1 MFMDICVTIKLMR
14 RKIPGFTLVELI
26 VAISVIGILASIV
39 IVSYPNWQNSII
51 SAQLKSDLNGVAS
64 AMESA
69 RTFNNSYPTLVSNL
83 TTFKPS
89 KNTILTGGSS
99 DGVVYCI
106 DASSSQNATIHYY
119 IDQNIGSQGAQLG
132 TCASRSISIATAIPT
147 NLIATAASSSS
158 INVSWN
164 ASAGATS
171 YTLQRGSNSSFT
183 SATTIATQA
192 GSTFVSSGLAQGTPY
207 YYRVQATDANGTS
220 NWSTTATA
228 TTTIDAPVAPTVTAA
243 TVGATTTWSWG
254 AASCPGNTARYQ
266 YRYTI
271 TPSGY
276 DSGWVANGTN
286 LSVAF
291 TTSTGGQTYTVA
303 AQAQCYN
310 TNATSTWSESG
321 SANYY
326 RVRTWTQIT
335 GDSIR
340 TCAVASD
347 NQAYCWGHNGEG
359 ELGNN
364 STTNSSIPVAVYTA
378 GVLSG
383 KTIKQISVG
392 NMVTCA
398 IASDDQAYCWG
409 YNGDGELG
417 NNSTT
422 NSSIPVAVYTNGVLN
437 GKTVKSISVGT
448 NHTCVIA
455 SDDQVYCWGLNSS
468 GQLGNNSTNQ
478 SMVPVAVNTT
488 GVLSG
493 KTIKAITAG
502 AAHICAIA
510 SDNQVYC
517 WGLNYAGSLG
527 NNSDSQSSIP
537 VAVYAAGVL
546 NGKTIKSVVADHY
559 TTCVITFDSGAYCWG
574 YNYYGGL
581 GNNST
586 TNSFIPVTVI
596 NTGALSG
603 KMITSISA
611 GPATCAIAC
620 DNQAY
625 CWGWNGNGQLG
636 NNSTVNSLIPVAVIP
651 LP

>member
-364 STTNSSIPVAVYTA
+364 STTNSSIPVAVYT
-378 GVLSG
+378 
-383 KTIKQISVG
+383 
-392 NMVTCA
+392 
-398 IASDDQAYCWG
+398 
-409 YNGDGELG
+409 
-417 NNSTT
+417 
-422 NSSIPVAVYTNGVLN
+422 NGVLN

>member
-192 GSTFVSSGLAQGTPY
+192 GSTFVSSGLAQVTPY

-364 STTNSSIPVAVYTA
+364 STTNSSIPVAVYT
-378 GVLSG
+378 
-383 KTIKQISVG
+383 
-392 NMVTCA
+392 
-398 IASDDQAYCWG
+398 
-409 YNGDGELG
+409 
-417 NNSTT
+417 
-422 NSSIPVAVYTNGVLN
+422 NGVLN

-488 GVLSG
+488 GVLSGKTIKAITAGSNTCAIASDNQAYCWGDGSFGQSGDNHTNTDLVPVAVYTAGVLSG

-611 GPATCAIAC
+611 GPATCAIAS

>member
-364 STTNSSIPVAVYTA
+364 STTNSSIPVAVYT
-378 GVLSG
+378 
-383 KTIKQISVG
+383 
-392 NMVTCA
+392 
-398 IASDDQAYCWG
+398 
-409 YNGDGELG
+409 
-417 NNSTT
+417 
-422 NSSIPVAVYTNGVLN
+422 NGVLN

-488 GVLSG
+488 GVLSGKTIKAITAGSNTCAIASDNQAYCWGDGSFGQSGDNHTNTDLVPVAVYTAGVLSG

-611 GPATCAIAC
+611 GPAT
-620 DNQAY
+620 
-625 CWGWNGNGQLG
+625 L
-636 NNSTVNSLIPVAVIP
+636 SLIHISEPT
-651 LP
+651 